1 MLEKDYLKT
10 IIERKRQ
17 SHVFKDFQHTGL
29 VIAQM
34 LGDEKHKTLYI
45 KLAKNVN
52 GQVLMSIAKD
62 IVERADVS
70 HRGAYFMKILKERG
84 IFTNIISK
92 KSWLKKKITKSGQQ
106 KLKLKKNS

>member
-10 IIERKRQ
+10 VTERRKQ

-45 KLAKNVN
+45 KLAKSVN
-52 GQVLMSIAKD
+52 KQVLMSIAKD
-62 IVERADVS
+62 IAERTNVS
-70 HRGAYFMKILKERG
+70 LKGAYFMKLLKEKG
-84 IFTNIISK
+84 VFINIISK
-92 KSWLKKKITKSGQQ
+92 KSWLKKKTKKSGQQ
-106 KLKLKKNS
+106 KLKLRKGF